1 MILLSI
7 TQFLKNF
14 SFSLLLRTQNF
25 KTYFQGRTS
34 IFNHSFCS
42 SILKWEKSLSG
53 QLEKYKL
60 IFTQESREYGWLAL
74 SKTRPDFVEVDPSWI
89 EDSRRLTQVWI
100 LSHFHIWLCFECKT
114 RFLACLVLFTSW
126 IFWINFL
133 GACRSLFQAL
143 QVQVLEVK
151 LVLISVLI
159 LRDLGLFNC
168 NF

>member
-74 SKTRPDFVEVDPSWI
+74 SKTRPDFVEADPSWI

-114 RFLACLVLFTSW
+114 RFLACLVLFNFSLNLLEKFSRGMQVVILSPSGPNSW
-126 IFWINFL
+126 RQIGPNF
-133 GACRSLFQAL
+133 ST
-143 QVQVLEVK
+143 
-151 LVLISVLI
+151 
-159 LRDLGLFNC
+159 
-168 NF
+168 